1 MYLRYELI
9 VAVLIKWTI
18 AKLHSVSYSGCYCT
32 SDHMYFN
39 MQKHL
44 GYKLSR
50 FSQATSEGLNWFPRG
65 SIPPHSPG
73 AVRFAWLIFSHLI
86 RNPVFKNSHV
96 LSLWILPC
104 YHWEF
109 LPCYHWEFLP
119 YYHWE
124 FLPCY
129 HWEFLPCYH
138 WEFLPCYYWQFLP
151 FLVVEGKVSKL
162 SLYYSCSLCC
172 FFSDSD

>member
-9 VAVLIKWTI
+9 VAVLIKWMI

-39 MQKHL
+39 MQRHL

-104 YHWEF
+104 YHR
-109 LPCYHWEFLP
+109 
-119 YYHWE
+119 
-124 FLPCY
+124 
-129 HWEFLPCYH
+129 EFLPCYH

-151 FLVVEGKVSKL
+151 FLVVEGKLSKL